1 MRIPGHR
8 IRLGCDLVELSEIE
22 HSLSSFGARFLGKIY
37 TARELADCDGPSRLP
52 RLAAR
57 FAAKEAAIKAF
68 SRPDAPFV
76 PLEIEVVSSGS
87 VPTLNLTGRAAA
99 LADEQGWQEV
109 CVSMTH
115 AECHAAAVVA
125 VVCRESPVALDT
137 EQPDNLDDTGH
148 GK

>member
-1 MRIPGHR
+1 MTRIQM
-8 IRLGCDLVELSEIE
+8 LGLC
-22 HSLSSFGARFLGKIY
+22 RFSYLGKSDWSALRLRRPDEAEFQDR
-37 TARELADCDGPSRLP
+37 ARLLFDDA